1 MKKIIIAAVYAQHPP
16 ERTTAMTGLNIFQSA
31 KPSRQWGKIEPM
43 SKEDARFWELR
54 RMSRPNYERKR
65 NER

>member
-1 MKKIIIAAVYAQHPP
+1 MSGI
-16 ERTTAMTGLNIFQSA
+16 NIFQSA

-54 RMSRPNYERKR
+54 RKGKLNYERKR
-65 NER
+65 NEQL